1 MNDMNLGNIL
11 AADFNLYVW
20 EGLPKEV
27 IITLLGLGTAFAALI
42 IIFGIVAILKL
53 LVKLTASGS
62 QSSTVSNENVN
73 LAKNTSSDNIELS
86 SNPELVAVI
95 TAAIMASMGEE
106 NHGDTDGFVVRS
118 IRKKRNTGWN

>member
-27 IITLLGLGTAFAALI
+27 IITLLGLGTVFAALI

-62 QSSTVSNENVN
+62 QSSTVSNKNVN